1 MFNYS
6 ESDLLVKGA
15 YIIQENN
22 YITRKCAL

>member
-22 YITRKCAL
+22 YITRKCA

>member
-6 ESDLLVKGA
+6 ESDLLETGA

-22 YITRKCAL
+22 YITRKCA